1 MNDTDTTTRT
11 MSYAARF
18 LALNAA
24 GASADHLVDADLTET
39 TRFTVQTRRVGDG
52 PNGVPQ
58 SNLPTEWWDHDTFD
72 TLNEALTIKD
82 ALIARTAPGN
92 VMMGREFRVRATRTV
107 TIETVE
113 IY

>member
-1 MNDTDTTTRT
+1 MNDTDTTLGPIDAATRL
-11 MSYAARF
+11 
-18 LALNAA
+18 LAVNAA

-72 TLNEALTIKD
+72 TLNEALTVKD
-82 ALIARTAPGN
+82 AFIARTAPGN
-92 VMMGREFRVRATRTV
+92 VMMGREFRVRVTRTV